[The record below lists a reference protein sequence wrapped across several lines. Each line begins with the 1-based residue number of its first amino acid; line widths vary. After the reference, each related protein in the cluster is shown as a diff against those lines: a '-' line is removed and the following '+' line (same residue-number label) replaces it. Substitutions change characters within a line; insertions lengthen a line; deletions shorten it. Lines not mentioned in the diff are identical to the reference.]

1 METDLQN
8 LKDKITVLN
17 LQYRLGKPTVSD
29 EEYDG
34 LLENLKTTVSKDE
47 YEKFVSTLNEGAI
60 PNQGSKVK
68 HRYVAG
74 SLEKLKYD
82 EPEKVYDFIHGFC
95 KDISKGDE
103 KILNVNVSAKVDGLS
118 GILHYVKGKLV
129 GASTRGD
136 GFYGVDI
143 TDKAG
148 FIKYIPK
155 AFGGGIFPDDL
166 YIRGEIV
173 ILRSD
178 FDKFEGSAMRNI
190 VAGVVNRKTW
200 SREDVMNLSFIAYT
214 VMGPDIT
221 KEEQFKFLEDHGFE
235 TVWHTSINFSG
246 WSKETIANHLK
257 DVASLEYPYETDG
270 LVICDPTWTNEDE
283 YRPKGCKAFKTNQN
297 EAWTRLVDVVFQG
310 PHKDGGFTPVG
321 IVEPVD
327 VSGAIVTKCTLNNL
341 DFIAETGVKIGSK
354 IKIIRSGEVIPKLI
368 AAYDMEG
375 SVEIQPPTECPSC
388 GSKLVRDGVN
398 MRCMN
403 QNCPDQTT
411 FQVMHFIRKLGVEN
425 AAFATLKNIG
435 MSTIEKMVSWVPGK
449 GKAEQNLYREINKNV
464 FTKSKEDI
472 FKALNFK
479 GLADTLLSKIIDFY
493 GFDTINDVAV
503 KILDPKSMMLE
514 LAKKG
519 LPDGIGEVMLSKF
532 CDSIV
537 KNLNDMAL
545 VCKDPRWNPEKKTE
559 PESKKDSR
567 GTICFTGTLPSMGRS
582 EASKLAEKAGFE
594 VKSSVVKGLTYLVMA
609 DPNSNSTKAQKAR
622 KSGVKLIGEEE
633 FLALVKETEVAD
645 VDEL

>member
-1 METDLQN
+1 METDLQT

-17 LQYRLGKPTVSD
+17 LQYRLGDPTVSD

-34 LLENLKTTVSKDE
+34 LLENIKTMVSGDE

-60 PNQGSKVK
+60 PNQGNKVK
-68 HRYVAG
+68 HKYIAG

-82 EPEKVYDFIHGFC
+82 EPEKVYDFIHEFC
-95 KDISKGDE
+95 NKTSNE
-103 KILNVNVSAKVDGLS
+103 TLNVNVSAKVDGLS
-118 GILHYVKGKLV
+118 GILHYVKGRLV

-155 AFGGGIFPDDL
+155 AFGGGAIPDDL

-190 VAGVVNRKTW
+190 VAGVINRKTW
-200 SREDVMNLSFIAYT
+200 NREDVMNLSFIAYT
-214 VMGPDIT
+214 VMGPDMS
-221 KEEQFKFLEDHGFE
+221 KVEQFKFLEEHGFE
-235 TVWHTSINFSG
+235 TVWHTTLDFAG
-246 WSKETIANHLK
+246 WSGVAIADHLK
-257 DVASLEYPYETDG
+257 GVASVEYPYETDG
-270 LVICDPTWTNEDE
+270 LVICDPSWTNEDE

-341 DFIAETGVKIGSK
+341 DFIAETGVKIGSS

-464 FTKSKEDI
+464 FTKSQEDI
-472 FKALNFK
+472 FKALNFR

-493 GFDTINDVAV
+493 GFDNINKVAV
-503 KILDPKSMMLE
+503 DFIDPKDMMIE

-519 LPDGIGEVMLSKF
+519 LPDGIGEIMLSKF
-532 CDSIV
+532 CDSVV
-537 KNLNDMAL
+537 KNLNDTML
-545 VCKDPRWNPEKKTE
+545 VCMNPRWNPEKKAE
-559 PESKKDSR
+559 PETKKESR
-567 GTICFTGTLPSMGRS
+567 GTICFTGTLPSMGRN

-622 KSGVKLIGEEE
+622 KAGVKLIGEEE
-633 FLALVKETEVAD
+633 FLALVKETEVAN